1 MTPECRRPE
10 RSRRIPGLPA
20 WLEAARVRQKAKIF
34 HELNHD
40 TYKIALLPANASL
53 RDRTG
58 RQTKKLREKQNRF
71 LRPS

>member
-1 MTPECRRPE
+1 
-10 RSRRIPGLPA
+10 
-20 WLEAARVRQKAKIF
+20 VRQKAKIF